1 VLSPQ
6 NRLLGP
12 SCDALGALLG
22 ALRAANGRE
31 GSKQLKHL
39 AGRRGAALARHRPA
53 APRVGPPPAAGLRRP
68 PRVSAAQEG
77 ALRDRRGL
85 TGPPLLGGGPW
96 RVGRQGAEGPEG
108 QGGGAKVRPL
118 VAAGPARGVRR
129 PARALE
135 RPLQFFRRRDVPGL
149 AAALGP
155 GSAQAGCR
163 CCVAGGS
170 RASWPAAAP
179 AGAVGPLAARGLRGG
194 PGPGERLGRP
204 GRVDAPRASRPS
216 ALIPL
221 PGPGAAHAAGSSHES
236 CAPRPDEAS
245 GLRGGARHGGRVR
258 EAEPARIPRHALHSE
273 GDQPDQRAVLPD
285 GGGARV
291 RREHAADVRPD
302 LDYRSTA
309 RRRPEWVKKAS
320 PALGGSVGRER
331 RGAGGYAS
339 APDRPS
345 TNALGNSGPSVAL
358 SSPPPLTFPPA
369 SRPEGTTVCWPTSA
383 GAGAFPSGWAAQGA
397 LRRSARGAAQPVA
410 RARRRARAGSL
421 LRRPLPRLVY
431 LISSLPSSSLP
442 PSLPPSLRPSSSL
455 PP

>member
-1 VLSPQ
+1 HRYSPF
-6 NRLLGP
+6 LVK
-12 SCDALGALLG
+12 
-22 ALRAANGRE
+22 
-31 GSKQLKHL
+31 GSP
-39 AGRRGAALARHRPA
+39 APA
-53 APRVGPPPAAGLRRP
+53 APPRPADPDPPPLFPCPLPRSRPTCAVSPPGPPEDAPGPRVGLRALAAP
-68 PRVSAAQEG
+68 
-77 ALRDRRGL
+77 
-85 TGPPLLGGGPW
+85 TGGG
-96 RVGRQGAEGPEG
+96 RGG
-108 QGGGAKVRPL
+108 Q
-118 VAAGPARGVRR
+118 RG
-129 PARALE
+129 ARA
-135 RPLQFFRRRDVPGL
+135 
-149 AAALGP
+149 A
-155 GSAQAGCR
+155 
-163 CCVAGGS
+163 
-170 RASWPAAAP
+170 
-179 AGAVGPLAARGLRGG
+179 
-194 PGPGERLGRP
+194 
-204 GRVDAPRASRPS
+204 
-216 ALIPL
+216 
-221 PGPGAAHAAGSSHES
+221 
-236 CAPRPDEAS
+236 EAS